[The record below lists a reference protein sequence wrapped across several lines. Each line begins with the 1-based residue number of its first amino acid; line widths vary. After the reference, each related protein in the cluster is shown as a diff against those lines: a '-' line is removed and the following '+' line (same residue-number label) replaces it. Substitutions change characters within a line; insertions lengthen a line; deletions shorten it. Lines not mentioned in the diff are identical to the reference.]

1 MIEYRLEIIEARE
14 STERRVYSASNGV
27 IARIAVAMRISG
39 RTRFAVAIS
48 VLLPVILAKRAA
60 AQTVSASDLRPE
72 DAAVFQSALAAQQD
86 RDLPTAERDYQ
97 TLLSTSPE
105 FLPARFNLGLV
116 LDAEGRTADALDA
129 FEAVQAIEPAFSA
142 VQMFVGIENF
152 RSGRLEAAQ
161 TALGLATQQSPD
173 DLHSWFWLARVDF
186 AAGKTAHGKAAL
198 DKALAISPDDA
209 SSLNL
214 LAQYLISAQD
224 LTGAERIL
232 LGLESRYPLVPD
244 FHESLGSVYY
254 LEARLDKAE
263 EEYRTELGLDASNP
277 QALSML
283 GVILLDRGQAKQ
295 AVPYLAKGLDANPR
309 IAYLQRKM
317 GQALLESGET
327 EEAIAHLREATAL
340 DAQEA
345 TAHFLLWKAYNLLSR
360 KTEAAAELDAFRKLQ
375 SETHTVAGTPA
386 TSALEGGRP

>member
-1 MIEYRLEIIEARE
+1 MK
-14 STERRVYSASNGV
+14 
-27 IARIAVAMRISG
+27 ISG
-39 RTRFAVAIS
+39 RTRFAIAIA
-48 VLLPVILAKRAA
+48 VLLPAIMAKGAA
-60 AQTVSASDLRPE
+60 AQTVSASDLRPG
-72 DAAVFQSALAAQQD
+72 DAAVFQNALAAQQD

-116 LDAEGRTADALDA
+116 LDAESRTADALDA
-129 FEAVQAIEPAFSA
+129 FEAVQAIEPTFPA

-152 RSGRLEAAQ
+152 RLGRLEAAH
-161 TALGLATQQSPD
+161 TALDLATQQSPD
-173 DLHSWFWLARVDF
+173 DLHSWFWLARADF
-186 AAGKTAHGKAAL
+186 ADGKIAHGKEAL
-198 DKALAISPDDA
+198 DKALTISPDDA

-232 LGLESRYPLVPD
+232 ISLESRYPRVPD
-244 FHESLGSVYY
+244 FHEALGSVYY

-263 EEYRTELGLDASNP
+263 EEYRTELGLDESNP
-277 QALSML
+277 QAPSML

-295 AVPYLAKGLDANPR
+295 AVPYLEKGLDANPR

-327 EEAIAHLREATAL
+327 EGAIAHLRQATAL
-340 DAQEA
+340 DAHEA
-345 TAHFLLWKAYNLLSR
+345 TAHFLLWKAYTLLGQKSQ
-360 KTEAAAELDAFRKLQ
+360 AAAELEAFRKLQ
-375 SETHTVAGTPA
+375 SEPRIAAGTPA
-386 TSALEGGRP
+386 ITGLQAERP